1 MAADMLPEENRAMLF
16 GAFDAL
22 MDLGLVAGPSICF
35 AFLSISGLPINYAF
49 LLMAVPSI
57 IAFGLHLSNKRNGS
71 DF

>member
-1 MAADMLPEENRAMLF
+1 
-16 GAFDAL
+16 